1 MESLIIGIAGG
12 SGSGKSTFTN
22 RIKEHF
28 GDDVVVL
35 YHDNY
40 YRRQDGIPFE
50 QRVTVN
56 YDHPDSLETEL
67 LVEHLKLLKQ
77 GKSID
82 CPVYDYSQHNR
93 SDKILHITP
102 SPVILV
108 EGILLLADPRVR
120 ELLDIKVYVE
130 ADADERILRRI
141 SRDVEERGRDLNGI
155 INQYLNTVKPM
166 HYLYVEPTRSKADIV
181 INSGKNDVAFD
192 LFASKISMEL
202 EKRKLERRIEDIHRE
217 GRRADRDVAR
227 ALAHG
232 VCRDHAS
239 AGIALRRCHQR
250 ARLQLARRVEQPCAF
265 LRQLA
270 DRLAGAQ
277 RLRQDVGELPR
288 IALDLVEAAKRFHHR
303 SVVRARL
310 FVNREHARGIAD
322 AEHLLTAELPVHIAG
337 QRRQERDILDML
349 FPIEDGLIEMRDA
362 PALRDVKAEELR
374 ELGSGL
380 TRDVIA
386 PGPER
391 SELFARLVERQVAVH
406 HGTDANRADCL
417 DLHVVAALHISRQA
431 VKRVLDAEPDLCE
444 VVRPDAV
451 LQLILPAVARRSQR
465 LARFIDQNHLYVR
478 RTELEAEGCAARLN
492 CFGIFL

>member
-1 MESLIIGIAGG
+1 M
-12 SGSGKSTFTN
+12 
-22 RIKEHF
+22 
-28 GDDVVVL
+28 
-35 YHDNY
+35 
-40 YRRQDGIPFE
+40 
-50 QRVTVN
+50 
-56 YDHPDSLETEL
+56 
-67 LVEHLKLLKQ
+67 
-77 GKSID
+77 
-82 CPVYDYSQHNR
+82 
-93 SDKILHITP
+93 
-102 SPVILV
+102 
-108 EGILLLADPRVR
+108 
-120 ELLDIKVYVE
+120 
-130 ADADERILRRI
+130 ADELGKLAEELDPGIEIARAVIGVNHRDGSAVRR
-141 SRDVEERGRDLNGI
+141 RHDV
-155 INQYLNTVKPM
+155 
-166 HYLYVEPTRSKADIV
+166 
-181 INSGKNDVAFD
+181 DVAVH
-192 LFASKISMEL
+192 S
-202 EKRKLERRIEDIHRE
+202 LERRIEDIHRE

-239 AGIALRRCHQR
+239 AGITLRRCHQR

-270 DRLAGAQ
+270 GSLAGAQ
-277 RLRQDVGELPR
+277 RLRQDVGQLPR

-303 SVVRARL
+303 SVVR
-310 FVNREHARGIAD
+310 ARGIAD

-337 QRRQERDILDML
+337 QRRQKRDILDML

-362 PALRDVKAEELR
+362 PALRDVEAEELR

-380 TRDVIA
+380 TRDVVA

-406 HGTDANRADCL
+406 HGTDANGADCL

-431 VKRVLDAEPDLCE
+431 VERVLDAEPDLCE

-478 RTELEAEGCAARLN
+478 RTELEAQGCAARLN

>member
-1 MESLIIGIAGG
+1 MRCAYEERAP
-12 SGSGKSTFTN
+12 
-22 RIKEHF
+22 R
-28 GDDVVVL
+28 
-35 YHDNY
+35 
-40 YRRQDGIPFE
+40 
-50 QRVTVN
+50 
-56 YDHPDSLETEL
+56 
-67 LVEHLKLLKQ
+67 
-77 GKSID
+77 
-82 CPVYDYSQHNR
+82 
-93 SDKILHITP
+93 LHIRDVLAGQAAVVEEAA
-102 SPVILV
+102 SIAVCALRDFKQRPVELRWR
-108 EGILLLADPRVR
+108 LAM
-120 ELLDIKVYVE
+120 
-130 ADADERILRRI
+130 ADELGELAEELDPGVEIARAVIGVDHRDGSAVRR
-141 SRDVEERGRDLNGI
+141 RHDV
-155 INQYLNTVKPM
+155 
-166 HYLYVEPTRSKADIV
+166 
-181 INSGKNDVAFD
+181 DVAVHSF
-192 LFASKISMEL
+192 
-202 EKRKLERRIEDIHRE
+202 ERRIEDIHRE

-270 DRLAGAQ
+270 GRLAGAQ